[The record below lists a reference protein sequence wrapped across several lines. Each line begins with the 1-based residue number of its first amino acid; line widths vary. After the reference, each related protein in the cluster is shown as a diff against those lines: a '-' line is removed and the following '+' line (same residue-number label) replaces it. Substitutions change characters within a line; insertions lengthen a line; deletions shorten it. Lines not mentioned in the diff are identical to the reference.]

1 MKEDIGKLVLRVTLG
16 AMMLLHGIAKLS
28 HGIDG
33 IISNVHA
40 HGLPTLF
47 AYGVFLGEIIG
58 PLLVI
63 VGSGTRI
70 GAALVAFDMLVAVWL
85 AHTAQVLA
93 AGKGGGWAL
102 DLQGLYF
109 FGAVAIA
116 LLGPGRYSLSRGKG
130 RFD

>member
-1 MKEDIGKLVLRVTLG
+1 MSEDVGKLLLRVAVG
-16 AMMLLHGIAKLS
+16 VMMLFHGIAKLR

-33 IISNVHA
+33 IISNVHS
-40 HGLPTLF
+40 HGLPTAF

-58 PLLVI
+58 PLLMI

-70 GAALVAFDMLVAVWL
+70 GAGLVAFNMVVAVWL
-85 AHTAQVLA
+85 AHTGQLLA

-109 FGAVAIA
+109 FGAVAVA
-116 LLGPGRYSLSRGKG
+116 FLGPGRYSLSRGKG
-130 RFD
+130 RFA

>member
-1 MKEDIGKLVLRVTLG
+1 MKEDIGKLVFRVALG
-16 AMMLLHGIAKLS
+16 AMMLLHGISKLR

-33 IISNVHA
+33 IITNVHA
-40 HGLPTLF
+40 HGLPTAF

-70 GAALVAFDMLVAVWL
+70 GAALVAFDMIVAVWL
-85 AHTAQVLA
+85 AHAGQFFE
-93 AGKGGGWAL
+93 AGKSGGWAL
-102 DLQGLYF
+102 ELQGLYF

-130 RFD
+130 RFA

>member
-1 MKEDIGKLVLRVTLG
+1 MKEDIGKLILRVTLG
-16 AMMLLHGIAKLS
+16 AMLLLHGIAKLS

-33 IISNVHA
+33 IISNVHE
-40 HGLPTLF
+40 HGLPTAF

-70 GAALVAFDMLVAVWL
+70 GAALIAFNMLVAIWL
-85 AHTAQVLA
+85 AHTGQLLA

-102 DLQGLYF
+102 DLPGLYF